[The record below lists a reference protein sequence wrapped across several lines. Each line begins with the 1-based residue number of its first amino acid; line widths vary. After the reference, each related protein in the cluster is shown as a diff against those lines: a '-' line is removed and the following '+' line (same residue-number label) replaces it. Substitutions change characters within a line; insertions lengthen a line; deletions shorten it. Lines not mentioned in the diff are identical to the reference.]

1 MQGGEFA
8 HSSVVTIEIM
18 ATVTP
23 WQVLIDVC
31 EGEDGGMTGLSKRI
45 KSPAGQRQT
54 NETLSS
60 PQREGLNLHEAKN
73 KVMSHN
79 IYCNTT

>member
-1 MQGGEFA
+1 MVTVEIM
-8 HSSVVTIEIM
+8 VVTS
-18 ATVTP
+18 

-54 NETLSS
+54 NETLSLL
-60 PQREGLNLHEAKN
+60 QRERLNLREAKS
-73 KVMSHN
+73 KP
-79 IYCNTT
+79 